1 MLHGKRGMIK
11 AFGDIYKGK
20 KVLVTGHTGFKGS
33 WLCVCLLELGAK
45 VTGYSLKVPSNP
57 ANFDIIGLQD
67 KLKHVQNDVRNLESL
82 KKVFDDVLPDVVF
95 HLSAQALTR
104 PSYDIPQ
111 ETFFTNLGGTV
122 NILEC
127 IRKSNSVK
135 AAVIVTSDK
144 CYQNV
149 EWLWGYRENDRLGG
163 DDPYSASKACAEIAC
178 HAYIKSFFSKDNAP
192 RISTARAGNVM
203 GGGDWAADRIVPDCV
218 RAFSKNEQLVIRS
231 PKATRP
237 WQHVLEP
244 INGYLL
250 LGANLLKNNRM
261 VAGESFNFG
270 PSNKVNKTVEE
281 LIKEFIKVWSSGKW
295 SALNDKAKVDKKES
309 TLLMLNC
316 DKAFQ
321 YLNWHTILSFPETIK
336 MTAEWYKSFYGGE
349 KDMYGLTVKQINEY
363 LYMAKS
369 HGLSLLD

>member
-1 MLHGKRGMIK
+1 MLHGKYGMIK

-45 VTGYSLKVPSNP
+45 VTGYSLKAPSNP

-67 KLKHVQNDVRNLESL
+67 KLKHVQNDVRNLEGL
-82 KKVFDDVLPDVVF
+82 EKVFDDVLPDIVF

-104 PSYDIPQ
+104 PSYDMPQ

-218 RAFSKNEQLVIRS
+218 RAFSKNEPLVIRS

-261 VAGESFNFG
+261 ATGESFNFG

-281 LIKEFIKVWSSGKW
+281 LIKEFIKVWGGGKW
-295 SALNDKAKVDKKES
+295 SVLNDKARVDKKES

-363 LYMAKS
+363 LYMAKR
-369 HGLSLLD
+369 HELSLLD